1 MKNTTKNFR
10 SVFFL
15 YRKQYETLSYATQS
29 ENIILN
35 IKILFSKEKSS
46 CVRINFIEE
55 YILQY

>member
-10 SVFFL
+10 SVFFF
-15 YRKQYETLSYATQS
+15 YSKQYETLSYATQS

>member
-1 MKNTTKNFR
+1 MCIR
-10 SVFFL
+10 LSEALLL
-15 YRKQYETLSYATQS
+15 YRKQYEILSYATQS